1 MPAVFTTSFCRR
13 KKEKI
18 PPRQSLHTPI
28 AGKPMARAIGFPCY
42 PVSPNAACPRRLCQ
56 PPWTQPANRNPHP
69 LSGGTPYAE
78 ATNANASRSSG
89 ERGLGGEALLS
100 EKRPL
105 PPASPTPA
113 SLQEGARG
121 RGLLYREAPSLAIF
135 FSLFLLVFNG
145 DSAVEMGDFGGEH
158 FPNVAGA

>member
-1 MPAVFTTSFCRR
+1 
-13 KKEKI
+13 
-18 PPRQSLHTPI
+18 
-28 AGKPMARAIGFPCY
+28 MARAIGFPAIQFPQRCMSAAALSAAVDSTKSIGEK
-42 PVSPNAACPRRLCQ
+42 PHSQAEPSKQKRPNP
-56 PPWTQPANRNPHP
+56 
-69 LSGGTPYAE
+69 
-78 ATNANASRSSG
+78 NASRSSG

-135 FSLFLLVFNG
+135 FVISSRFQW
-145 DSAVEMGDFGGEH
+145 
-158 FPNVAGA
+158 